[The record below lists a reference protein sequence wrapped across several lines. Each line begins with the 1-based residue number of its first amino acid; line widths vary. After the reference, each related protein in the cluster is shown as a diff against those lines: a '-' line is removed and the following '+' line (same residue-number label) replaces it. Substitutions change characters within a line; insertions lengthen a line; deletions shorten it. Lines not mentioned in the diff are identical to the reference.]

1 MLLKPIYNEG
11 NSLIHVVATT
21 VLTIRIVFQ
30 LLFSN
35 CPIHNIVCLLL
46 RIRNY
51 FILSALDE
59 KKWSIKTGSLFNVYF
74 APASPGFFNTFKTS
88 HIQELPDNHGIY
100 APGLCLEVQI
110 AKSSVSNSTG
120 NPLVEGCRTR
130 RKVSAETH

>member
-11 NSLIHVVATT
+11 NYLIHVVATT

-30 LLFSN
+30 LLS
-35 CPIHNIVCLLL
+35 
-46 RIRNY
+46 
-51 FILSALDE
+51 SLDE

-88 HIQELPDNHGIY
+88 HVQELPDNHGIY
-100 APGLCLEVQI
+100 ALGLCLEVQI

-130 RKVSAETH
+130 